1 MRKTLK
7 FLLVAVLLLSALLLL
22 TGCGN
27 KIVATKE
34 TEDDELGTIQEK
46 LEYKFKDD
54 KVESIKM
61 TYTFEDKETAEDAKK
76 EFDQAMALV
85 SAFSETEIDF
95 EVEQKGKKIVMELD
109 TKTFEVMEGKIET
122 VDKEELKE
130 QLEEQGYKVK

>member
-54 KVESIKM
+54 EVESIKM